1 MIFQQKI
8 EQMEQEQSTQFR
20 HIVRIANTDLDGNRQ
35 VGDAI
40 RKIKGVS
47 FAFSSAICHLAQID
61 GTKKAGNLVPDEVK
75 RIDDTISNLGK
86 LVPKWMLNRRKDM
99 EDGTD
104 KHLLG
109 ADLTFA
115 QESDIRFMKHIRTY
129 KGMRHSIGAPVR
141 GQRTRSNFRKNKGK
155 VIGVV
160 KKKEAA
166 PAAPPKE
173 DKGAKKEEKK

>member
-1 MIFQQKI
+1 
-8 EQMEQEQSTQFR
+8 MEQEQQFK
-20 HIVRIANTDLDGNRQ
+20 HIVRIANTDLDGNRKTA
-35 VGDAI
+35 DAI
-40 RKIKGVS
+40 RKIKGVGFS
-47 FAFSSAICHLAQID
+47 FASAICQLAKID
-61 GTKKAGNLVPDEVK
+61 GGKKAGNLMPEEVK
-75 RIDDTISNLGK
+75 RIDEAISTASK
-86 LVPKWMLNRRKDM
+86 TMPIWMLNRRKDL

-115 QESDIRFMKHIRTY
+115 HESDIRFMKQIRTY
-129 KGMRHSIGAPVR
+129 KGARHAIGAPVR

-166 PAAPPKE
+166 AAAP
-173 DKGAKKEEKK
+173 AKEEKGGKEKK